1 MGCAMNLHDKVS
13 TGLKGLDQVI
23 DHLRLGDNVVWQADS
38 VSDYKKMV
46 DHFVVKAKMDHMR
59 LVYIRF
65 ASHEQ
70 ILEDSQEVKVYYI
83 DASKGF
89 ESFATEIY
97 NLIKKEG
104 RRVLYV
110 FDCLTD
116 LLKYWHSDLMIG
128 NFFKATCPY
137 LYELDTVAYF
147 AIIRNFH
154 TYSTIAGIRET
165 TQLLLD
171 IYQVNNKTYI
181 HPLKIW
187 QRYSPTMFFPH
198 LIQGQEA
205 ICITASSDASELFT
219 NIHRGENRLD
229 YWNIIFNRA
238 KKVLNF
244 SPKQQEATKKRLMY
258 MLIGSTSRMFELCDR
273 YLTLR
278 DILMIASREVGTG
291 FIGGKSV
298 GMLLARKILEIEGQD
313 RFTPLLEPHDSF
325 YIGSDVFYT
334 YIVQN
339 GWWRLRSKQKTK
351 DGYYKYSPELKDKL
365 LHGKFPKD
373 IQEQFVQM
381 LEYFGQSPIIVRSS
395 SLLEDNFGNAFAGKY
410 ESVFCVNQGTPEDRY
425 EAFEQAIRTVYAS
438 TMNEDALNYRMNR
451 GLFEQDEQMAILV
464 QRVSGDQYGEYFF
477 PHIAGVGNSSNLYVW
492 DESIDMNSGM
502 LRLVFGLGTRAVDRT
517 DGDYVKVVCL
527 DDPLRI
533 PPMDYE
539 DQNKFSQHRLDIL
552 SFTNNALESRDLD
565 EILLLDLKTDKKLFM
580 SPDYIT
586 AARMR
591 ELGYTDRKIPYIL
604 DFKKLFTDTE
614 ITSVMREMLALLSKA
629 YDYPVDIEF
638 TANLKKDNL
647 FKINLL
653 QCRPLQ
659 TKGLGNAVKIPELT
673 NDTDCFFSGKGNFM
687 GGSVRLPVD
696 FVVFIAANTY
706 LELNEQGKYAVARQ
720 IGLINKEM
728 KGKNVML
735 VGPGRWGSTTPSL
748 GIPVHYTELCNMT
761 IICEYSSIKAG
772 FMPELSYGSHFF
784 QDIVEAGIFYVA
796 IFDGH
801 KDVIFNPDRIL
812 KEENML
818 TSLLPQSEQFSEVVH
833 IAKTTGMEIYSD
845 IVTQKL
851 LCR

>member
-1 MGCAMNLHDKVS
+1 MNLHDKVS
-13 TGLKGLDQVI
+13 TGLNGLDQVI
-23 DHLRLGDNVVWQADS
+23 DSFRFGDNVVWQTDA
-38 VSDYKKMV
+38 VSDYKTMV
-46 DHFVVKAKMDHMR
+46 DHFAARSKQDHMK

-65 ASHEQ
+65 GNHEQ
-70 ILEDSQEVKVYYI
+70 LLEESQDIKVYRI

-89 ESFATEIY
+89 ESFTTEIY
-97 NLIKKEG
+97 GLVKAEG

-137 LYELDTVAYF
+137 LYELDTIAYF
-147 AIIRNFH
+147 AIKRNFH
-154 TYSTIAGIRET
+154 TYGTIAGIRET

-171 IYQVNNKTYI
+171 IYQVKDKTYI
-181 HPLKIW
+181 HPLKVW

-198 LIQGQEA
+198 LIQEQEA
-205 ICITASSDASELFT
+205 VCITASSDASELLT
-219 NIHRGENRLD
+219 NLQRGEDRLD
-229 YWNIIFNRA
+229 YWNTTFNRA
-238 KKVLNF
+238 KKALNF
-244 SPKQQEATKKRLMY
+244 SQRQQEAAKKRLMY
-258 MLIGSTSRMFELCDR
+258 MMIGSYSRMFELCDK

-278 DILMIASREVGTG
+278 DVLMIASREIGTG

-298 GMLLARKILEIEGQD
+298 GMLLARKILEAERKD
-313 RFTPLLEPHDSF
+313 RFTPLLESHDSF

-339 GWWRLRSKQKTK
+339 GWWRLRAKQKTK
-351 DGYYKYSPELKDKL
+351 EGYYKYAAELKDKL
-365 LHGKFPKD
+365 LHGEFPRD
-373 IQEQFVQM
+373 IQEKFVQI
-381 LEYFGQSPIIVRSS
+381 LEYFGQSPIIIRSS

-425 EAFEQAIRTVYAS
+425 EAFEKAIRTVYAS
-438 TMNEDALNYRMNR
+438 TMNEEALDYRMNR
-451 GLFEQDEQMAILV
+451 GLFELDEQMAILV
-464 QRVSGDQYGEYFF
+464 QRVSGDRYGDYFF
-477 PHIAGVGNSSNLYVW
+477 PHVAGVGNSSNLYVW
-492 DESIDMNSGM
+492 DESIDANSGM
-502 LRLVFGLGTRAVDRT
+502 LRLVFGLGTRAVERT
-517 DGDYVKVVCL
+517 DGDYVKVVSL

-533 PPMDYE
+533 PPVHYE
-539 DQNKFSQHRLDIL
+539 DQNKFSQHRLDVL
-552 SFTNNALESRDLD
+552 SFKDNVLESRSLD
-565 EILLLDLKTDKKLFM
+565 EAMTLDLKVDKKLFM

-586 AARMR
+586 EARLR
-591 ELGYTDRKIPYIL
+591 DLGYTDRKVPYIL

-614 ITSVMREMLALLSKA
+614 ITSVMREMLEVLSRA

-638 TANLKKDNL
+638 TANLKKDNS

-659 TKGLGNAVKIPELT
+659 TKGLGNSVKIPELAERK
-673 NDTDCFFSGKGNFM
+673 DCFFSGKGNFM
-687 GGSVRLPVD
+687 GGSVRLPID
-696 FVVFIAANTY
+696 YVVFITASAY
-706 LELNEQGKYAVARQ
+706 LELNEQGKYEVARQ
-720 IGLINKEM
+720 IGLINKEL

-748 GIPVHYTELCNMT
+748 GIPVHYTELCNMKV
-761 IICEYSSIKAG
+761 ICEYSSGKEG

-801 KDVIFNPDRIL
+801 KDVAFNPECVL
-812 KEENML
+812 KEENIL
-818 TSLLPQSEQFSEVVH
+818 ADLLPQSRQFSDVIH
-833 IAKTTGMEIYSD
+833 IARTIGMEIYSD
-845 IVTQKL
+845 VVSQRL